1 MVLPTWRDWLF
12 SVKAFVAAML
22 ALYCALALGL
32 PRPYWA
38 MATVY
43 VVSHPLSGATRS
55 KGVYRALGTLLGAAA
70 SVVIVPTLGSEPVL
84 FSLVLALWTGLLMY
98 FALLDRTPRSYLY
111 MLAAYSLGLIALPAI
126 TTPEQIF
133 DIAIARS
140 EEILLGILCASV
152 VSAVVFPTRIL
163 PLLQA
168 KLHAWLKDA
177 AGWAAAILS
186 TSDGAQ
192 PVKAFTRHQLASDIL
207 ALDQFILQLSYDTI
221 NTRLVAHTRGLR
233 DRLAMLLPI
242 LSSLSVTLSEL
253 KQQDG
258 GVPAD
263 EAGQMQAVADWL
275 ALPSGPAMHDEGQRL
290 LGLLDKPLPEA
301 QATDPSRAAVL
312 GHLRARLHAL
322 VSLWLDCQ
330 MLRDTIAQQLP
341 QPARAFYFDRWEV
354 GSQARH
360 HDFGIVTF
368 SATSVCVAI
377 FLCCLG
383 WMWMGWDDKG
393 SLVSMAAI
401 ASCFFS
407 ALDEP
412 ARAQKSFF
420 IWNTV
425 LIVVAAALLFLIIP
439 LAHEYETL
447 VMSLMAPF
455 ILGGLLATRPQFTMI
470 AMTLT
475 VAMASVMG
483 LSGAYNADFPSYF
496 NMSLASVVGILYALV
511 WTLVTRPFG
520 AKLAMRRLVHSSWD
534 DLARMAAGEHSDDH
548 AVLNARMLDRLGQLV
563 PRLSA
568 SGDDKPTDGF
578 SELRVGF
585 SVLDL
590 QQDEKSLGPVARA
603 AVQRVLEAVSTH
615 YLALLGRAR
624 APAAAEPLGTLIQ
637 TALAHVHQED
647 SQAATQAA
655 HALVELRLTLAP
667 TQTKPA

>member
-1 MVLPTWRDWLF
+1 M
-12 SVKAFVAAML
+12 KAFVAAML

-55 KGVYRALGTLLGAAA
+55 KGVYRALGTLLGAAG

-168 KLHAWLKDA
+168 KLNAWLKDA
-177 AGWAAAILS
+177 AGWAGAILS
-186 TSDGAQ
+186 AADGAQ
-192 PVKAFTRHQLASDIL
+192 AAKAFTRHQLASDIL

-242 LSSLSVTLSEL
+242 LSSLSVTLTEL
-253 KQQDG
+253 RQQAN
-258 GVPAD
+258 GVPTE
-263 EAGQMQAVADWL
+263 EAQLMQSVANWL
-275 ALPSGPAMHDEGQRL
+275 AAPSDPAMQETGRAL
-290 LGLLDKPLPEA
+290 LQQLSEPASTTAPIEA
-301 QATDPSRAAVL
+301 SRAALL
-312 GHLRARLHAL
+312 GHLRARMHAL

-330 MLRDTIAQQLP
+330 MLRDTIGQQLP
-341 QPARAFYFDRWEV
+341 QPPAPFHFNRWEV

-368 SATSVCVAI
+368 SATSVCLAI

-383 WMWMGWDDKG
+383 WMWMGWNDSG

-420 IWNTV
+420 IWNAL
-425 LIVVAAALLFLIIP
+425 LIVVAAVLLFLIIP

-447 VMSLMAPF
+447 VMCLMAPF

-496 NMSLASVVGILYALV
+496 NMSLASVVGILYALL

-520 AKLAMRRLVHSSWD
+520 AKLAMRRLVHASWD
-534 DLARMAAGEHSDDH
+534 DLARMAAGQHSDDH
-548 AVLNARMLDRLGQLV
+548 AVLQARMLDRLGQLV

-590 QQDEKSLGPVARA
+590 QQDEAALGPAARA
-603 AVQRVLEAVSTH
+603 SVQKVLEAVSRH
-615 YLALLGRAR
+615 YRDRLTQSPAGSRA
-624 APAAAEPLGTLIQ
+624 ESMGDLIQ
-637 TALAHVHQED
+637 GALEQVHQDASE
-647 SQAATQAA
+647 AATQAA
-655 HALVELRLTLAP
+655 HALVELRLSLVPPQA
-667 TQTKPA
+667 QSA